1 MYPKSFY
8 DTTGDGT
15 GDIPGI
21 TAKLDYLQELG
32 IEMIWLNPFYPSRKM
47 IMAMISLTIQQLIL
61 YLARWMMLLPLLKKR
76 KKEILVL

>member
-21 TAKLDYLQELG
+21 TANDYLQELG
-32 IEMIWLNPFYPSRKM
+32 IEMIWLNPFYPSPQNDNGYD
-47 IMAMISLTIQQLIL
+47 IADYTAVDG

-76 KKEILVL
+76 KKKYWYYD